1 MLWSCNY
8 YSRNYY
14 YNLLQ
19 LFIYAIIILFSSL
32 TLYIFLFQN
41 LQYVNINDFNFTIHY
56 RQSYMSIKTYP
67 LKLYVTLCSV
77 NGTFVTIEPQTL
89 V

>member
-8 YSRNYY
+8 YSMNYY

-19 LFIYAIIILFSSL
+19 LLIYAIIILFPSL

-41 LQYVNINDFNFTIHY
+41 LQYVIINWFQFYN
-56 RQSYMSIKTYP
+56 SLSS
-67 LKLYVTLCSV
+67 KLYVHQNISFKAVCYTMYC
-77 NGTFVTIEPQTL
+77 
-89 V
+89 